1 MELKI
6 TTKQERPLLSR
17 TDVFAEITFI
27 GATPSTEIVKKEI
40 AKQTKANEQLIHI
53 KKIAT
58 EFGYQKAK
66 VEAHIYKDE
75 KTMKLMIKKG
85 RKAIEKEQKQK
96 DAAKPAEEKK
106 SE

>member
-6 TTKQERPLLSR
+6 ITKQEKPLLSR
-17 TDVFAEITFI
+17 TDVHAEITFA
-27 GATPSTEIVKKEI
+27 GATPSTQVVTKEI
-40 AKQTKANEQLIHI
+40 AKQTKANEELVHI

-66 VEAHIYKDE
+66 VEAQVYKDA

-85 RKAIEKEQKQK
+85 RKAIEKEQKA
-96 DAAKPAEEKK
+96 AAKPAEEK